1 MGAKSW
7 VLCCFSCGKL
17 IYLLVKQDLLKM
29 LEALCHLAGIT
40 VYPKPLEIAF

>member
-7 VLCCFSCGKL
+7 VLCRFSCGKL
-17 IYLLVKQDLLKM
+17 IYLLVEQELLKM
-29 LEALCHLAGIT
+29 LGALYHLAGIT